1 MSRVCRRNRSE
12 ASDDEEPELVEK
24 GNHQTL
30 GLLAYL
36 RFEGGWGGFLGG
48 LTTEPEDMVGA
59 LGNMDRMLWTTP
71 TNTWLRGW
79 GGHCL

>member
-36 RFEGGWGGFLGG
+36 RFEGGWGGFLG
-48 LTTEPEDMVGA
+48 V
-59 LGNMDRMLWTTP
+59 
-71 TNTWLRGW
+71 
-79 GGHCL
+79 